1 LTLRARLTVAKRT
14 SPALLDFSGLALSS
28 NWARVTE
35 MSAPTPKDSPITP
48 LQPPAATTAWAPFR
62 HRTFTVI
69 WTATVISNIGDWM
82 YNAASGWL
90 MTSLAPDPFTV
101 SMVQVANSLPMFLFA
116 IPAGAL
122 MDIVN
127 QRRFLICG
135 EVAVTITSTAFAA
148 LVWLH
153 LITPTGLLLLSF
165 IVTVGSAITY
175 PAWQAVV
182 AQLVPKPELPAA
194 VAVNSVGVNV
204 SRAIGP
210 ALGGLTVGALGIA
223 APFWLNAFSNV
234 GVIAALVW
242 WHPPKAIGA
251 RLPPE
256 PFGSAVRTGLRHAR
270 YNTHLGATLIRA
282 TAFFIFA
289 SAYWALL
296 PLVAR
301 DQIAGG
307 PGLYG
312 LLLGAIGAAA
322 VGGAFLLRSLRVKWG
337 ADRLVAAATLATSVA
352 TVLFAIAH
360 DPVVAIAASL
370 IAGASWIAAVASL
383 NVSAQVAL
391 PEWVRG
397 RGLAM
402 YVTVMFGAL
411 TVGSALWGEI
421 AAVAGLPAAL
431 IVAAIGASIA
441 IPLTWRWK
449 LQTGVNVDLSP
460 SMHWPDPVTTW
471 AIEPDRGPVLVTVEY
486 HIDPKRRDEF
496 LRALAEYSGARRR
509 DGAYDWGIF
518 EDPAEAG
525 RFIESFRTDS
535 WLEHLRQHKR
545 VTMADRL
552 QEQTVRKFQ
561 LGDGPKTTHL
571 IGAQPRS

>member
-1 LTLRARLTVAKRT
+1 
-14 SPALLDFSGLALSS
+14 
-28 NWARVTE
+28 
-35 MSAPTPKDSPITP
+35 MSAPIPKDPPTTLP
-48 LQPPAATTAWAPFR
+48 QPAGGAATWAPFR

-69 WTATVISNIGDWM
+69 WTATVVSNIGGWM
-82 YNAASGWL
+82 YNVASGWL
-90 MTSLAPDPFTV
+90 MTTLDPNPLTV

-122 MDIVN
+122 IDIVD

-153 LITPTGLLLLSF
+153 LVTPIGLLLFSF

-182 AQLVPKPELPAA
+182 PRLVPKPELPAA
-194 VAVNSVGVNV
+194 VAANSVGINV
-204 SRAIGP
+204 SRAVGP
-210 ALGGLTVGALGIA
+210 ALGGIIVGAFGIA
-223 APFWLNAFSNV
+223 APFWLNAFSNL

-242 WHPPKAIGA
+242 WRPPRTIGT

-256 PFGSAVRTGLRHAR
+256 PLGSAIRTGFRHAR
-270 YNTHLGATLIRA
+270 YNAHLSATLIRA
-282 TAFFIFA
+282 TAFFGFA

-301 DQIAGG
+301 HQIAGG

-322 VGGAFLLRSLRVKWG
+322 VGGAFLLRPLRLKWG

-352 TVLFAIAH
+352 TALFAFAH
-360 DPVVAIAASL
+360 DAATAVTASL
-370 IAGASWIAAVASL
+370 ISGASWIAAVSSL

-431 IVAAIGASIA
+431 VIAAVGASIA

-449 LQTGVNVDLSP
+449 LQTGVNVDFSP
-460 SMHWPDPVTTW
+460 SMHWPDPVTTRT
-471 AIEPDRGPVLVTVEY
+471 IEPDRGPVLVTIEY
-486 HIDPKRRDEF
+486 RIDPKRGDEF
-496 LRALAEYSGARRR
+496 LRALAEYSDARRR

-518 EDPAEAG
+518 EDPAEEG

-535 WLEHLRQHKR
+535 WLEHLRQHQR
-545 VTMADRL
+545 VTKADRL
-552 QEQTVRKFQ
+552 QEKAVRHFQ
-561 LGDGPKTTHL
+561 LGDGPKTTHW
-571 IGAQPRS
+571 IGAQPRGDPDPA